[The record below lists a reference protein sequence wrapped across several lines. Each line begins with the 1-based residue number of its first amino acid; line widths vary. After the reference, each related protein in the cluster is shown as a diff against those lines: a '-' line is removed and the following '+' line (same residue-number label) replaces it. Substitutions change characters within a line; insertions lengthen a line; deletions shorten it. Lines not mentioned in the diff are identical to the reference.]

1 MASVEQ
7 YAQWLVN
14 NQDKKGT
21 PDFETVANAYRSLR
35 SSSELPAPAVST
47 QPAGFSFKDLATAF
61 GQGAVGSTEA
71 LANVVG
77 AGNVASQY
85 LGDVSQALG
94 KQYTPERQAEMQR
107 QKERMQQAEKTGST
121 WEEVKAGL
129 QNIYEAP
136 LQSAAQGLGS
146 FIPYLPAMLLGP
158 ETAAAIGLGKSGM
171 AAFNAVSKL
180 YAPVLGT
187 AQGAGSVKGA
197 IYDAVYKAEKE
208 SGLPEEEAR
217 RKADDAQSYAGKN
230 LDQIALG
237 GGLGYVASRGGIE
250 KFLTKEGREKAGEKA
265 LLPRVGGAMLEETL
279 TEGAQGGQERLAQNI
294 ALQRTGRDVP
304 TFQGVAGQAAQEAII
319 GGLTAG
325 PVSAISGGAPEVK
338 PPPTETEPEVKPE
351 AAAYKPAPSLTGT
364 DAATL
369 LEEQAKGTAG
379 TDLLAG
385 ARERKPDLYRPEPS
399 LTGADTSSLLQGSPT
414 AGANLIAA
422 AQERQAEQDRIEK
435 ERQAEIQKQEEEKA
449 RQQAEAQQ
457 RARAMPGMVGA
468 DTTSNQLIAQQRENQ
483 KKEEAAAVKAK
494 EAEYRKIL
502 ATTYSADPLQNFR
515 QQQAALERLGYQK
528 TEKAPRSQT
537 FENKPAAPVVPEQ
550 KVVSEIQKAEFATEE
565 RGPTLIQ
572 RTDAFG
578 KQIGAVRLYQG
589 AIQGRVNLPATKAAK
604 EGNFQ
609 GVVSAL
615 EKSKSP
621 IVAEIAKRSKNLGT
635 KIVIDS
641 DATETYTGPSSLMR
655 QMSIDGA
662 KMHLDALEKI
672 RALAPQIDALPA
684 NASLDY
690 GVSGAS
696 IKAIDNGA
704 DAGTISLKNIADNGN
719 SMFAPFSTG
728 PIKLRTKEDFKAL
741 QKAFE
746 DITSEVGEENLRLTS
761 TGSAQMLGV
770 AGAYDADT
778 DTIRVSEYSSKKEEV
793 LAHEIVHAQTIRS
806 IANPT
811 NRQKPIVARL
821 NKLYEHVKKELKEKA
836 SKDKNYRTPYGL
848 ASIQEFVAEG
858 MANPKFQFELR
869 EIKYENTSA
878 WDSFVQ
884 TIANLIGVKRDT
896 AFTELLSIYSEL
908 TPPASKEVK
917 RTATTKISTAKPTEL
932 IQEEAAEQKPML
944 SLRGKT
950 EGQVK
955 AFEQTLRNLLNK
967 FGLNQVG
974 LNLIEGMRD
983 EGSYAAQLIRVA
995 ADAANPIRTL
1005 RHESIHALRELG
1017 FFTDAQWKSLSN
1029 MAKNKWIDQY
1039 LKQRNVDGKPLKA
1052 GEESRYD
1059 AYMRE
1064 YKGDMEKIT
1073 EEAVADAFADFD
1085 ATKPP
1090 AGMLQALL
1098 NRLRSLFQAI
1108 KSALTKVESA
1118 EQIFGKVE
1126 KGELKAGAREVK
1138 GEAKSLRDRATANFK
1153 RWFGDSKVVDK
1164 DGDPLVV
1171 YHATTGNFTEFKPG
1185 GNDPT
1190 LSGAAMWF
1198 TDSKEKQPAMHN
1210 TASRQE
1216 EYREGTNVMPVYLRI
1231 ERPLLIDDKT
1241 SLEWAQSVF
1250 AGGSRE
1256 FPQLMPPKWVAEV
1269 TRDNEYD
1276 GIIFDGPALGWK
1288 NSVREYIVFK
1298 PNQIKSA
1305 IGNNGEYS
1313 LTDDDIR
1320 KSLRS
1325 QADKAKEKAQQLLQK
1340 RQPINKEALADVD
1353 PEYIE
1358 RLGKVFNPQSKTII
1372 DKIDG
1377 MKDGFWRRAAQG
1389 IADQYRTIKDYDMR
1403 SYMLA
1408 RMSKTQDGA
1417 LEGLMFHGHVF
1428 NDDGALNIKKN
1439 TKGLMEA
1446 LKPVGN
1452 ETDRYMMWIALNRE
1466 SNLPDKKKSPELTEL
1481 AKEKDQL
1488 SQGML
1493 NGKPRIEVYKSV
1505 QRDMNAL
1512 NKSVLDVALNM
1523 GLINSS
1529 KREIAELESR
1539 TDMSEKKKAERIEYL
1554 QNNPGAYER
1563 FTSDIFYIPFYKAME
1578 DGDIESAVSS
1588 AGLTSQKFSAE
1599 LKGMSDKPFGDL
1611 MENTL
1616 RNWSHILS
1624 ASMKN
1629 QAANSTV
1636 EATMKA
1642 GATIPNLKAGLAY
1655 EDGKVISTK
1664 TGEVVGDGKLRPEYT
1679 ESGKGMVKIM
1689 KDGHAMY
1696 FEVLD
1701 PMLLDSITSIGYMG
1715 PKSKFLDVAR
1725 DFKNMLQFGVTVSP
1739 IFKTNNLI
1747 RDSISSMAVS
1757 DLKKNPFANVVEG
1770 WGLAEKNN
1778 PAHIEALAGGA
1789 IFNFG
1794 STYEGD
1800 QAKLVKRLL
1809 KQGVKSEHILDTK
1822 DKIEAGL
1829 KGLWE
1834 KYQELGNKSE
1844 AANRLALY
1852 KQLRDGGMSHLEAAF
1867 NARDLMDFSMQG
1879 SWPAFRTV
1887 TMVVPF
1893 LNARVQG
1900 LYKLGRDGI
1909 MPTSRVL
1916 YNTITGKPIDY
1927 TDKQK
1932 AYSFGLVTT
1941 SVALASM
1948 ALYMAFKDDED
1959 FKKRDEWD
1967 RDNFW
1972 WIKLPNMDYAL
1983 RVPKP
1988 FEIGAFGTMTER
2000 ILEQI
2005 LDQGAEGKTFGDS
2018 ISRMLFDTFAMN
2030 PVPQMFKPLLDLYA
2044 NKDSF
2049 TGAPIESAGMERLS
2063 KQERMTDT
2071 TSPLAQAL
2079 GGMTSI
2085 LGEKGELS
2093 PVQVD
2098 YAIKAY
2104 FGWLGAMASTTSM
2117 YATMPFRE
2125 GEYPDT
2131 NWMDKASLGLV
2142 RTLPS
2147 NLSKYTTAFYDAD
2160 KEITQA
2166 YADMRHY
2173 AEIGDAEKVQ
2183 EILAEKGDKIAL
2195 NKLYDKTAKSMANV
2209 RKQIRLVTNDP
2220 NLDGATKKEQIDQM
2234 KQLISMYAEQAENI
2248 RKSMK

>member
-1 MASVEQ
+1 MAIFKVQAPDGSILQIEGPDD
-7 YAQWLVN
+7 A
-14 NQDKKGT
+14 T
-21 PDFETVANAYRSLR
+21 DFELQQIAAQNYK
-35 SSSELPAPAVST
+35 PAPTFMEGAKRAAVKGFEAVPESF
-47 QPAGFSFKDLATAF
+47 AGVGLGIKSALGMSSAGEQAAAIREQAKKEATEPQGTSWESIEKAYEKEGLMSALKKAPSFITEQVLQSAPSMAVPLAAGAAAGAMSGPLAPVVAPLAGIGTYGVQQF
-61 GQGAVGSTEA
+61 GQFMR
-71 LANVVG
+71 
-77 AGNVASQY
+77 
-85 LGDVSQALG
+85 
-94 KQYTPERQAEMQR
+94 RQAE
-107 QKERMQQAEKTGST
+107 EGATGET
-121 WEEVKAGL
+121 LEPGKAAVASAVSAPIGYFADRFTLGL
-129 QNIYEAP
+129 
-136 LQSAAQGLGS
+136 SK
-146 FIPYLPAMLLGP
+146 LP
-158 ETAAAIGLGKSGM
+158 TKAIGAEISAELAKRTSGVTGR
-171 AAFNAVSKL
+171 A
-180 YAPVLGT
+180 
-187 AQGAGSVKGA
+187 VKGA
-197 IYDAVYKAEKE
+197 TLGIVAEAPTE
-208 SGLPEEEAR
+208 VLEQAAERWQAGLSLTDEEAKR
-217 RKADDAQSYAGKN
+217 EYKEAAAGAVA
-230 LDQIALG
+230 IG
-237 GGLGYVASRGGIE
+237 GIGGAASR
-250 KFLTKEGREKAGEKA
+250 
-265 LLPRVGGAMLEETL
+265 V
-279 TEGAQGGQERLAQNI
+279 LAK
-294 ALQRTGRDVP
+294 P
-304 TFQGVAGQAAQEAII
+304 E
-319 GGLTAG
+319 
-325 PVSAISGGAPEVK
+325 APEVK
-338 PPPTETEPEVKPE
+338 PPEVTPEVKPEAPVEVAKPEGELPPPKAPEAPPETTGEKPAEVPETQVPPKEPEVKPE
-351 AAAYKPAPSLTGT
+351 EDVTKLNQQKEILNKIESAEVL
-364 DAATL
+364 
-369 LEEQAKGTAG
+369 
-379 TDLLAG
+379 
-385 ARERKPDLYRPEPS
+385 REK
-399 LTGADTSSLLQGSPT
+399 
-414 AGANLIAA
+414 
-422 AQERQAEQDRIEK
+422 
-435 ERQAEIQKQEEEKA
+435 QAEID
-449 RQQAEAQQ
+449 RRRLEAGLPTGESS
-457 RARAMPGMVGA
+457 ATPGV
-468 DTTSNQLIAQQRENQ
+468 QP
-483 KKEEAAAVKAK
+483 K
-494 EAEYRKIL
+494 
-502 ATTYSADPLQNFR
+502 
-515 QQQAALERLGYQK
+515 
-528 TEKAPRSQT
+528 
-537 FENKPAAPVVPEQ
+537 APVVEEPKPVPKIVDNRPLQERAAKNRLLVMQNMLKNQGGDPESLTI
-550 KVVSEIQKAEFATEE
+550 VPHPNTPNRF
-565 RGPTLIQ
+565 
-572 RTDAFG
+572 
-578 KQIGAVRLYQG
+578 
-589 AIQGRVNLPATKAAK
+589 AIQSLDVPTKFTKDLPATAITRP
-604 EGNFQ
+604 E
-609 GVVSAL
+609 
-615 EKSKSP
+615 SP
-621 IVAEIAKRSKNLGT
+621 V
-635 KIVIDS
+635 VIDPVKAYVEVQRRTNTPAAQRFVK
-641 DATETYTGPSSLMR
+641 DFEAGKITQEDVQLAIKAEQKANQPQPFTYTKTGEPEIIAPEIYKPRGEREVPKMGEAPPPVVEQPPQETPEVEPPST
-655 QMSIDGA
+655 Q
-662 KMHLDALEKI
+662 
-672 RALAPQIDALPA
+672 LPA
-684 NASLDY
+684 NLEEFKQRMPIESDKPEVRQANNDGNFLSL
-690 GVSGAS
+690 
-696 IKAIDNGA
+696 
-704 DAGTISLKNIADNGN
+704 T
-719 SMFAPFSTG
+719 
-728 PIKLRTKEDFKAL
+728 KAL
-741 QKAFE
+741 QLSTNPAIRRIGQLGQGISSK
-746 DITSEVGEENLRLTS
+746 ITLKKPGKMRPGV
-761 TGSAQMLGV
+761 LGV
-770 AGAYDADT
+770 YQYDDDSIRMIPSAAGNEH
-778 DTIRVSEYSSKKEEV
+778 VN
-793 LAHEIVHAQTIRS
+793 AHETLHALISKAQR
-806 IANPT
+806 NPT
-811 NRQKPIVARL
+811 ERQKPIVKKIE
-821 NKLYEHVKKELKEKA
+821 KLFEVVQKEFNRKGIRA
-836 SKDKNYRTPYGL
+836 YGL
-848 ASIQEFVAEG
+848 VNVREFTAEA
-858 MANPKFQFELR
+858 MTNPNFQYELMQ
-869 EIKYENTSA
+869 IPYSGKKSA
-878 WDSFVQ
+878 WTQFVKLVADLLGIQNTNALTEVMNLVDKLAQ
-884 TIANLIGVKRDT
+884 TKQPSR
-896 AFTELLSIYSEL
+896 
-908 TPPASKEVK
+908 
-917 RTATTKISTAKPTEL
+917 ATTDKGLFDTTEVD
-932 IQEEAAEQKPML
+932 QAQAEP
-944 SLRGKT
+944 S
-950 EGQVK
+950 E
-955 AFEQTLRNLLNK
+955 
-967 FGLNQVG
+967 
-974 LNLIEGMRD
+974 
-983 EGSYAAQLIRVA
+983 
-995 ADAANPIRTL
+995 
-1005 RHESIHALRELG
+1005 
-1017 FFTDAQWKSLSN
+1017 
-1029 MAKNKWIDQY
+1029 
-1039 LKQRNVDGKPLKA
+1039 
-1052 GEESRYD
+1052 
-1059 AYMRE
+1059 
-1064 YKGDMEKIT
+1064 
-1073 EEAVADAFADFD
+1073 
-1085 ATKPP
+1085 
-1090 AGMLQALL
+1090 
-1098 NRLRSLFQAI
+1098 
-1108 KSALTKVESA
+1108 
-1118 EQIFGKVE
+1118 
-1126 KGELKAGAREVK
+1126 
-1138 GEAKSLRDRATANFK
+1138 
-1153 RWFGDSKVVDK
+1153 SKV
-1164 DGDPLVV
+1164 
-1171 YHATTGNFTEFKPG
+1171 
-1185 GNDPT
+1185 
-1190 LSGAAMWF
+1190 LS
-1198 TDSKEKQPAMHN
+1198 Q
-1210 TASRQE
+1210 
-1216 EYREGTNVMPVYLRI
+1216 
-1231 ERPLLIDDKT
+1231 
-1241 SLEWAQSVF
+1241 
-1250 AGGSRE
+1250 
-1256 FPQLMPPKWVAEV
+1256 
-1269 TRDNEYD
+1269 
-1276 GIIFDGPALGWK
+1276 
-1288 NSVREYIVFK
+1288 
-1298 PNQIKSA
+1298 
-1305 IGNNGEYS
+1305 
-1313 LTDDDIR
+1313 
-1320 KSLRS
+1320 
-1325 QADKAKEKAQQLLQK
+1325 AKEKAQQLLQK

-1353 PEYIE
+1353 PEYVA

-1466 SNLPDKKKSPELTEL
+1466 ENLPESKRSPNISDLI
-1481 AKEKDQL
+1481 AEKDQL

-1554 QNNPGAYER
+1554 RNNPGAYER

-1629 QAANSTV
+1629 QAADSTV

-1757 DLKKNPFANVVEG
+1757 DLKKNPFANIVEG

-1809 KQGVKSEHILDTK
+1809 KQGVKEEHILDTK

-2117 YATMPFRE
+2117 YATMPFRD

-2209 RKQIRLVTNDP
+2209 RKQIRIVTNDP